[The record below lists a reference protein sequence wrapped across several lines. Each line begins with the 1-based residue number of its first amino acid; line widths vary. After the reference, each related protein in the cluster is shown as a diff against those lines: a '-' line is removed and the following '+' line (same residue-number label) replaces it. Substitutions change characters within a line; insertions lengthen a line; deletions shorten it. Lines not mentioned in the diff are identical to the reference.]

1 MKKIHLLLTRH
12 GETIENQK
20 HILQGQLPGTLSP
33 LGLEQAESLAD
44 RLEAETLDV
53 IVSSDLDRSYR
64 TAMTVASRRGIKP
77 QPTPL
82 LREMDWGVYTGKT
95 LQNVDWYHLPFG
107 VESVEELY
115 QRAGEFISFLKV
127 KHAGKRVLAVGH
139 GAVNRAILAWL
150 EDRKPFDMVDM
161 PIMGN
166 TEIIEL
172 TI

>member
-1 MKKIHLLLTRH
+1 MKKISLLLTRH
-12 GETIENQK
+12 GETLENQR
-20 HILQGQLPGTLSP
+20 HVLQGQLPGTLSP
-33 LGLEQAESLAD
+33 LGLEQAELLAEKLVD
-44 RLEAETLDV
+44 EPLDV
-53 IVSSDLDRSYR
+53 IVSSDLERSYR
-64 TAMTVASRRGIKP
+64 TALAVGLRRGMKP

-139 GAVNRAILAWL
+139 GAFNRAILAWL
-150 EDRKPFDMVDM
+150 EGRKPFDMVDM

-172 TI
+172 SI